1 MSAEELL
8 RNRTRFV
15 ILSTQDYIEAARVL
29 VQAGLLNDSQSLLVP
44 TPRNGT
50 LLMTRDISA
59 FLPHTNL
66 LKNGSAKLSDS
77 FCSPYH
83 RRIFPQLFVQT
94 IIMIFT
100 VLINSLTSLVF
111 VRRAMRNPTN
121 TVLLAIALSDLFTVV
136 LPLPIYLL
144 DLTGLVQ
151 DTEPSIAEGYLRVYL
166 TVILPTAW
174 HTASIWYTVILAIQ
188 RFLYVQ
194 FPLKATKFVLCRQV
208 PLSITVVAT
217 CMLAFVLFVPI
228 MAITKYYYVLTYV
241 VADEAQDG
249 LAFLDSSI
257 HVQKCTQMHQDT
269 YFSLLLF
276 RVVLVNVIP
285 CVALTIL
292 TIHLTLALNRFASKR
307 KRLLS
312 NSTNLVKKCQS
323 EQKQQA
329 LDTEKCA
336 VDASQVTN
344 GVQSSLKP
352 SSSSTANSGTA
363 TTSSRPG
370 DKDSTSRMLLVVLGI
385 FLGVEVP
392 TTIGLCIYYIQRD
405 PPHWIETVL
414 GTCTTLVVLSYPANF
429 FVYLIMSKPFRT
441 TFKMT
446 FPKLWNVCSSLRRRS
461 VARHNSL

>member
-1 MSAEELL
+1 VTLKLDGYLFATTNICSSGNCLGL
-8 RNRTRFV
+8 N
-15 ILSTQDYIEAARVL
+15 DYIEAAREL
-29 VQAGLLNDSQSLLVP
+29 VQAGLLNDSQRLLLPVS
-44 TPRNGT
+44 RNGT
-50 LLMTRDISA
+50 FLMTSDISA
-59 FLPHTNL
+59 FRPYTNL

-100 VLINSLTSLVF
+100 VIINSLTSLVF

-121 TVLLAIALSDLFTVV
+121 TLLLAIALSDLFTVV
-136 LPLPIYLL
+136 LPLPIYLA
-144 DLTGLVQ
+144 DLAGSTQ

-194 FPLKATKFVLCRQV
+194 FPLKATTFVLCRQL
-208 PLSITVVAT
+208 PLSIIVLAT
-217 CMLAFVLFVPI
+217 CILAFVLFVPI
-228 MAITKYYYVLTYV
+228 MVITKYYYVLTYV
-241 VADEAQDG
+241 LGDEAQGG

-257 HVQKCTQMHQDT
+257 QVQKCTQMHQDT
-269 YFSLLLF
+269 YFPLLLF

-312 NSTNLVKKCQS
+312 NSANLAKKCQL

-329 LDTEKCA
+329 LETQDTEQCV
-336 VDASQVTN
+336 VDATQVTN
-344 GVQSSLKP
+344 GIQSSLKP
-352 SSSSTANSGTA
+352 SSSSTTNSGTA
-363 TTSSRPG
+363 ATSSRLG
-370 DKDSTSRMLLVVLGI
+370 EKDSTSRMLLVVLGI

-405 PPHWIETVL
+405 PPHWIETGEVCL
-414 GTCTTLVVLSYPANF
+414 TFHRSSPLVTIEVTSSY
-429 FVYLIMSKPFRT
+429 L
-441 TFKMT
+441 
-446 FPKLWNVCSSLRRRS
+446 LL
-461 VARHNSL
+461 